1 MTIVEIAFDVPG
13 PLPDDWKDLL
23 QGIAKEN
30 GFGVKSARCLP
41 YGVRLSMSFEGASPS
56 DESIQRVLVGS
67 RVALGVDS
75 PVTEKLR
82 RAERRWGQAIMA
94 VSTIT
99 VLSVLMQWVRFNTG
113 NNLLWL
119 MVSFGGAAV
128 VLMIVAKLNQFG
140 ANIRAEF
147 ANAQKEILER
157 INAAKSPEMAERTRL
172 AKATI
177 SIRSNAS
184 HQELAR
190 LGNLVGWTFR
200 MGGFFMLLT
209 LAGPS
214 LAIWIVSHADS
225 VGWHYLL
232 GSISV
237 SAITLAAAVGLFRH
251 DAKLRRHSQRVAEE
265 LAWMERLKIAL
276 DIAQG
281 EEDEG
286 YMRSIRR
293 RAIDELINSGHRPV
307 PVETSEDKSEELE
320 GVNLVKQTMSLL
332 QGK

>member
-1 MTIVEIAFDVPG
+1 MTIVEIAFDTPG

-23 QGIAKEN
+23 QGIATEN
-30 GFGVKSARCLP
+30 GFGVRSAQCLP
-41 YGVRLSMSFEGASPS
+41 YGIRLSMTFEGASPS
-56 DESIQRVLVGS
+56 GDSIQRVLVGA
-67 RVALGVDS
+67 RVALGADYS
-75 PVTEKLR
+75 AMERLR
-82 RAERRWGQAIMA
+82 RAERRWGRAIM
-94 VSTIT
+94 VISTIT
-99 VLSVLMQWVRFNTG
+99 ILMVAVQWMRFNLG
-113 NNLLWL
+113 SNLLWA
-119 MVSFGGAAV
+119 VASVGGAAIV
-128 VLMIVAKLNQFG
+128 IMIVAGLNQFG
-140 ANIRAEF
+140 ANIRAEL
-147 ANAQKEILER
+147 ARAQKEVLER

-190 LGNLVGWTFR
+190 LESLVGWTFR
-200 MGGFFMLLT
+200 MGGFFMFLT

-214 LAIWIVSHADS
+214 LAIWIVSHADM

-281 EEDEG
+281 EADEG

-293 RAIDELINSGHRPV
+293 RAIEELINSGHRPV
-307 PVETSEDKSEELE
+307 PVETSEDKNEELE